1 MFPYVILICLLVII
15 HRIIKIIKFCSYIL
29 IKKKKK
35 VRGTTLEGAVD
46 GILFYIRPDW
56 DKLLSAGVWGDAA
69 SQIFYSFGLACGSL
83 VTLSSFNKVKQK
95 II

>member
-1 MFPYVILICLLVII
+1 MVITTKKK
-15 HRIIKIIKFCSYIL
+15 IIKIIKFCSNIYNI
-29 IKKKKK
+29 K

-56 DKLLSAGVWGDAA
+56 EKLLSAGVWGDAA

-83 VTLSSFNKVKQK
+83 VTLSSFNKV
-95 II
+95 